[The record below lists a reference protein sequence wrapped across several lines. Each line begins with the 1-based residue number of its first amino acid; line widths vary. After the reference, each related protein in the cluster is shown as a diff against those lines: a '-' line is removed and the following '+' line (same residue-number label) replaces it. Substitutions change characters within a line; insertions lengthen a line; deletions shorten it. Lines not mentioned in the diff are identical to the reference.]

1 MNELNI
7 FFCLIFIINLLFIYN
22 SSLISKL
29 INIYDHPNSRKIHKK
44 KIPLIGGF
52 LFFLSIIFYACFNQ
66 FQINYTDDFIN
77 LFLILFLIIFF
88 VIGLIDDKFELSS
101 INKTLLFFFFLFFLV
116 YFNENLQIQN
126 LRFITLNKSIEL
138 YEFNIVFSIFCIFLF
153 LNAFNM
159 YDGVNGQSGIYT
171 IIIFTY
177 FLFKDINFYLSI
189 LIVITSLFFVFSNL
203 KNKFFLGNSGSLLLA
218 LLISVMIINGYND
231 GKISSCEEIFILLM
245 LPGID
250 MARLF
255 IQRISNKKNPFKAD
269 SNHLHH
275 LLLKKFNP
283 INVIIINSSITL
295 FSIIMFYLGVE
306 FFIIISSFLVF
317 YIYFIIKNFLN

>member
-7 FFCLIFIINLLFIYN
+7 FFFLIFIINLLFIYK
-22 SSLISKL
+22 SSFISKL

-44 KIPLIGGF
+44 KVPLIGGF
-52 LFFLSIIFYACFNQ
+52 LFVLSIVFYAFFNQ
-66 FQINYTDDFIN
+66 IQTSYTDNFIN
-77 LFLILFLIIFF
+77 LFLILFLLIFF
-88 VIGLIDDKFELSS
+88 FIGLIDDKFELSS
-101 INKTLLFFFFLFFLV
+101 INKILLFFFFLFFLV

-126 LRFITLNKSIEL
+126 LKFQTLDKSIEL
-138 YEFNIVFSIFCIFLF
+138 NEFNIVFSIFCIFLF

-159 YDGVNGQSGIYT
+159 YDGINGQSGIYT

-177 FLFKDINFYLSI
+177 FLLKDINFYLSI
-189 LIVITSLFFVFSNL
+189 LIVFTSLFFVFSNL

-218 LLISVMIINGYND
+218 LLISLIIINAYND
-231 GKISSCEEIFILLM
+231 GKITNCEEIFILLM

-255 IQRISNKKNPFKAD
+255 IQRLLNKKNPFRAD
-269 SNHLHH
+269 SNHFHH

-283 INVIIINSSITL
+283 SKVITINSSITL
-295 FSIIMFYLGVE
+295 FAIFILYLDVQA
-306 FFIIISSFLVF
+306 IIIILSFLAF
-317 YIYFIIKNFLN
+317 YIYSILKTF